1 MDAATFHA
9 TTVVSVRHHGRVA
22 MAGDGQV
29 SLGATIVKHTA
40 RKVRRV
46 HHDRVLAGFAGAAA
60 DAFTLFERFEARL
73 EEHRGN
79 LRRAAVELAK
89 EWRSDRVLRRLEA
102 LLAVADADA
111 SFIVSGTGEV
121 IEPDDGLI
129 GIGSGGPFALAAA
142 RALVAHSAL
151 DAKAIADR
159 GHAGRG
165 RDLRLHERPGDGGGA
180 VTGRL
185 DGGQLTPAQIV
196 VELDRYVVGQGRAK
210 RAVAIA
216 LRNRW
221 RRQNLPPELRDEVAP
236 KNIIMIGP
244 TGVGK
249 TEIARRLARLAQAPF
264 IKVEASK
271 YTEVGYVGRD
281 VESMIRDLTELG
293 VNMVKSEMAE
303 SVAERAAQAAEER
316 LLELLLPRA
325 RIRDAVGLGT
335 LEPVSAEASG
345 AATREKLREQLRSG
359 RLDDRQIE
367 LEVRAQGMPVMEMF
381 AGAGMGEMDQNLRDM
396 LGNMLPTRTKLRKVR
411 VSEARRLLIQ
421 EETQKL
427 IDVDE
432 VASQAIRRVQDSGI
446 VFLDEID
453 KIAGRERGQGPDVS
467 REGVQ
472 RDLLPIVEGTAV
484 TTKYGVVRTDHV
496 LFVAAGA
503 FHVAKPAD
511 LIPEL
516 QGRFPIR
523 VELEPL
529 SRADFVR
536 ILTEPESALIKQY
549 TALLRTEGVTL
560 DFTPDAVEAVAEI
573 ATRVNERAENIGA
586 RRLYTILER
595 VLEEVSFQ
603 APDLAGKTV
612 TVDAGFVHAR
622 LADIIGDDDVSR
634 YIL

>member
-1 MDAATFHA
+1 
-9 TTVVSVRHHGRVA
+9 V
-22 MAGDGQV
+22 
-29 SLGATIVKHTA
+29 TA
-40 RKVRRV
+40 RV
-46 HHDRVLAGFAGAAA
+46 
-60 DAFTLFERFEARL
+60 
-73 EEHRGN
+73 
-79 LRRAAVELAK
+79 
-89 EWRSDRVLRRLEA
+89 
-102 LLAVADADA
+102 
-111 SFIVSGTGEV
+111 
-121 IEPDDGLI
+121 
-129 GIGSGGPFALAAA
+129 
-142 RALVAHSAL
+142 
-151 DAKAIADR
+151 
-159 GHAGRG
+159 
-165 RDLRLHERPGDGGGA
+165 
-180 VTGRL
+180 
-185 DGGQLTPAQIV
+185 DGGQLTPVQIV
-196 VELDRYVVGQGRAK
+196 AERDRYVVGQGHAK

-221 RRQNLPPELRDEVAP
+221 RRQNLPPALRDEVAP

-281 VESMIRDLTELG
+281 VESMIRDLTELA

-325 RIRDAVGLGT
+325 RIRDGVGLGT
-335 LEPVSAEASG
+335 LEPVSADAGG
-345 AATREKLREQLRSG
+345 AATREKLREQLRTG
-359 RLDDRQIE
+359 RLDDRTIE
-367 LEVRAQGMPVMEMF
+367 LEVRAQGLPMMDML
-381 AGAGMGEMDQNLRDM
+381 AGPGMGEMDQGLREM
-396 LGNMLPTRTKLRKVR
+396 LGNMLPTRTKVRKVR

-427 IDVDE
+427 IDMDE
-432 VASQAIRRVQDSGI
+432 VAAQAIRRVQDSGI

-472 RDLLPIVEGTAV
+472 RDLQPIVEGTAV

-503 FHVAKPAD
+503 FHVSKPAD

-529 SRADFVR
+529 TRADFVR

-549 TALLRTEGVTL
+549 IALLRTEGVNL
-560 DFTPDAVEAVAEI
+560 DFTPDAVEAVADI
-573 ATRVNERAENIGA
+573 ATRVNARAENIGA

-595 VLEEVSFQ
+595 VLEDVSFQ
-603 APDLAGKTV
+603 APDLTGKTV

-622 LADIIGDDDVSR
+622 LADALRDEDMSR